1 VELSSPATLPQRAD
15 RRQFSAVP
23 PPLVIFDLDGTLVDS
38 AADIA
43 LHLGDA
49 LVAHGLAR
57 PDVGAITTW
66 IGHGARDLCAR
77 AIAEAGAAPTLIEPV
92 LGTLRTRY
100 AARPV
105 VTTALYP
112 GLAALLDELTAAA
125 VPLAVLSNKPMP
137 LTRAVA
143 AALLGAWPWRA
154 VVGEQPDTPPKPS
167 PDAALAIAA
176 AVGAPCAAT
185 VLVGDS
191 EIDVA
196 CAAAAGMRA
205 VAVSWG
211 QRSPAALQATG
222 AEVVHDVARL
232 RARLMA

>member
-1 VELSSPATLPQRAD
+1 M
-15 RRQFSAVP
+15 P

-49 LVAHGLAR
+49 LVAHGLVR
-57 PDVGAITTW
+57 PDVRDVTGW

-77 AIAEAGAAPTLIEPV
+77 AIAEAHASPALVEPV
-92 LGTLRTRY
+92 LDALRASY

-112 GLAALLDELTAAA
+112 GVAALLDELAAAA
-125 VPLAVLSNKPMP
+125 VPLAILSNKPMS
-137 LTRAVA
+137 LTRAVV

-154 VVGEQPDTPPKPS
+154 VVGEQPGTPPKPS
-167 PDAALAIAA
+167 PDAARAIAA
-176 AVGAPCAAT
+176 AIAAPCAAT

-196 CAAAAGMRA
+196 CAIAAGMRP

-211 QRSPAALQATG
+211 LRSRAALRATG
-222 AEVVHDVARL
+222 AEVIDDVLGL